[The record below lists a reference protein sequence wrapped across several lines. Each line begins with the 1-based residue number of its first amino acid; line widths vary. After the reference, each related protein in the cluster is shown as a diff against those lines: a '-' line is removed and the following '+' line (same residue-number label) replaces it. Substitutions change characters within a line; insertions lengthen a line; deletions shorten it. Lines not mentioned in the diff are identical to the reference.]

1 MTIHVTFSKSDA
13 LLYFG
18 PRNVDLAK
26 VLDVSPQAVGRW
38 GEFVPPLQAY
48 KLRDML
54 EERMVEI
61 ELQETI
67 LRRLKPT
74 NKVQ

>member
-1 MTIHVTFSKSDA
+1 MTTRVHFSKADA
-13 LLYFG
+13 LRYFG

-26 VLDVSPQAVGRW
+26 ILNVPPQAVGRW
-38 GEFVPPLQAY
+38 GEFVPQLQAY

>member
-1 MTIHVTFSKSDA
+1 MKKVTFSKEDA

-26 VLDVSPQAVGRW
+26 VLNVTPQAVGRY
-38 GEFVPPLQAY
+38 GEFVPELQAY

-54 EERMVEI
+54 QERLVEI
-61 ELQETI
+61 ELQEAI
-67 LRRLKPT
+67 LRRLKPSAEI
-74 NKVQ
+74 Q

>member
-1 MTIHVTFSKSDA
+1 MTTRVHFSKADA
-13 LLYFG
+13 LRYFG

-26 VLDVSPQAVGRW
+26 ILNVTPQAVGRW

>member
-1 MTIHVTFSKSDA
+1 MTTRVHFSKADA
-13 LLYFG
+13 LRYFG

-26 VLDVSPQAVGRW
+26 ILNVSPQAVGRW
-38 GEFVPPLQAY
+38 GEFVPQLQAY

>member
-1 MTIHVTFSKSDA
+1 MKKVTFSKEDA

-26 VLDVSPQAVGRW
+26 VLNVTPQAVGRY
-38 GEFVPPLQAY
+38 GEFVPELQAY

-54 EERMVEI
+54 QERLVEI
-61 ELQETI
+61 ALQEAI
-67 LRRLKPT
+67 LRKLKPSA
-74 NKVQ
+74 KIQ

>member
-1 MTIHVTFSKSDA
+1 MNDRVRFSKKEA

-18 PRNVDLAK
+18 PRNIDLAK
-26 VLDVSPQAVGRW
+26 SLNVSPQAVGRW
-38 GEFVPPLQAY
+38 TKWVPELQAY

-54 EERMVEI
+54 NQRIIEI
-61 ELQETI
+61 ELQENI

-74 NKVQ
+74 ANVQ

>member
-1 MTIHVTFSKSDA
+1 MSNRVIFSKADA
-13 LLYFG
+13 LRYFG
-18 PRNVDLAK
+18 PQNVDLAK
-26 VLDVSPQAVGRW
+26 LLNVSPQAVGQW
-38 GEFVPPLQAY
+38 GEFVPELQAY